1 MNENDIDQSLLEL
14 LARYFYYI
22 DPNEE
27 NTAFLEA
34 NKDEQDLCYFVAYR
48 YIKENKTQDLIDALK
63 DQKDEDYIKAMKDY
77 VYGGGKYGY
86 RQKKRPQG
94 FKSRRT
100 QRYIY
105 TVQINKAEFDY
116 LKELV
121 EASGL
126 ERGHYIRK
134 EILNSE
140 PIVKRKMP
148 DFEQSLFKEIQH
160 QLLSPMYGANS
171 IRE

>member
-1 MNENDIDQSLLEL
+1 MKTDRKRGRIALNHEVRRDISIQF
-14 LARYFYYI
+14 R
-22 DPNEE
+22 
-27 NTAFLEA
+27 
-34 NKDEQDLCYFVAYR
+34 V
-48 YIKENKTQDLIDALK
+48 
-63 DQKDEDYIKAMKDY
+63 
-77 VYGGGKYGY
+77 
-86 RQKKRPQG
+86 
-94 FKSRRT
+94 
-100 QRYIY
+100 
-105 TVQINKAEFDY
+105 NKAD

-160 QLLSPMYGANS
+160 QGNNINQIAKKLNTNEDFKQSLAAEANFA
-171 IRE
+171 IKQLMKRILKACEVYTV